1 MNLNLSELI
10 KCFRD
15 VEKQYQ
21 QPLIESPV
29 SFELRN
35 SKICLLNEGKNDVK
49 SVSVR
54 LQR

>member
-1 MNLNLSELI
+1 MNLNLAELI
-10 KCFRD
+10 QCFKD

-29 SFELRN
+29 SFELRSN
-35 SKICLLNEGKNDVK
+35 KICLLNEGTNDVK
-49 SVSVR
+49 PVSIR